1 MFPFRKEI
9 FVLWPKWSLQLEVEM
24 TLQCKLQ
31 EGGDINVLDAGG
43 DEEGFW
49 DKVEKSSASS
59 TIFNCIASCDPLA
72 RQITKAGEAGEAE
85 SLHVPHQ
92 N

>member
-1 MFPFRKEI
+1 M
-9 FVLWPKWSLQLEVEM
+9 
-24 TLQCKLQ
+24 
-31 EGGDINVLDAGG
+31 DAGG
-43 DEEGFW
+43 CEEGFW
-49 DKVEKSSASS
+49 EAVEKSSGSS
-59 TIFNCIASCDPLA
+59 AYFNSIASCDPVA